1 MKKAIMFAAL
11 SMMGIFL
18 FSSVAM
24 AYDDLITNDTAAVKA
39 AGGLC
44 GSVSLLYTTASKSFD
59 ADGESGDLAEN
70 MTQIRVPLRA
80 NYGIMD
86 KLTAFAILPIVS
98 IDNGVDSNSG
108 IGDLWLGAKYGI
120 MPDGLLTVRG
130 ALDLPLGDDEK
141 GLGNRGG
148 FGIDVA
154 AMSMKQID
162 KIGLNGQVG
171 LRYNAEGP
179 EKTVPSKYA
188 PGIGIYVDVEGSYSF
203 SEVLAGMVGIEFKTV
218 GDGKSDG
225 KDADKSGDNYVDL
238 NVGACYKLGEKMGLR
253 GDILYTLTGTRQPQN
268 FGVLLKFGYAVK

>member
-1 MKKAIMFAAL
+1 MKKAIMFAAISL
-11 SMMGIFL
+11 MGIFL

-44 GSVSLLYTTASKSFD
+44 GSVSLLYTTASKCFD
-59 ADGESGDLAEN
+59 SDSKAQDYTDNA
-70 MTQIRVPLRA
+70 TQLRIPLRA
-80 NYGIMD
+80 NYGVMD
-86 KLTAFAILPIVS
+86 KLTAFAILPIVKW
-98 IDNGVDSNSG
+98 DMGDAGESG

-141 GLGNRGG
+141 GLGNAGG

-171 LRYNAEGP
+171 LRYNAEDGDT
-179 EKTVPSKYA
+179 KWT
-188 PGIGIYVDVEGSYSF
+188 PGIGIYLDVEGSYSF

-225 KDADKSGDNYVDL
+225 NDVKDSGDNYIDL

-253 GDILYTLTGTRQPQN
+253 GDIIYTVAGKNNDQN
-268 FGVLLKFGYAVK
+268 VGVLLKFGYAVK